1 MVREE
6 RPVWEREVLT
16 HLKCK
21 FVSSRKL
28 DLRRTQVKEGAS
40 ISRKE
45 SFGSS
50 KPTFLH
56 GVKKSKEA
64 EYLLQLIVK
73 HSP

>member
-16 HLKCK
+16 YLKCK

-40 ISRKE
+40 IRKE

-50 KPTFLH
+50 KPTFLN

-64 EYLLQLIVK
+64 EYFLRLIVK